1 MNGGSKSSI
10 TYICKHRFLK
20 HLPKITLFFLLIFLV
35 ACSQP
40 RMGRKGW
47 APPGGGMALPQ
58 YTPEELL
65 ASMRD
70 RLNLTDEQQEKV
82 RPIIEEYCKKQQG
95 IIGKYKGQELRGG
108 DCCLRCEVQR
118 LGESTEKQLA
128 AFLTEKQM
136 REYQKMQ
143 DELQP
148 RSPENRPQEMGRE
161 RPGGRGGMGGGMGGG
176 GWGGTGGGGGMPPG
190 M

>member
-1 MNGGSKSSI
+1 MHERSKSST
-10 TYICKHRFLK
+10 TYICNHRFLK
-20 HLPKITLFFLLIFLV
+20 QLPKITLFFLLIFLV
-35 ACSQP
+35 ACSQT
-40 RMGRKGW
+40 RMGRG
-47 APPGGGMALPQ
+47 APPSGGMALPQ

-65 ASMRD
+65 ATMKD
-70 RLNLTDEQQEKV
+70 RLSLTDEQQEKA
-82 RPIIEEYCKKQQG
+82 RPIMEEYCKKQQD
-95 IIGKYKGQELRGG
+95 IIENYKEQERRGG
-108 DCCLRCEVQR
+108 DCCLRCELQR

-128 AFLTEKQM
+128 TFLTEKQM

-148 RSPENRPQEMGRE
+148 RPPENGQQGMGRE

-176 GWGGTGGGGGMPPG
+176 GGWRGGVGGGMPPG

>member
-1 MNGGSKSSI
+1 MNGGNKSSI
-10 TYICKHRFLK
+10 AYICNHHFLK
-20 HLPKITLFFLLIFLV
+20 QLPKINLFPLLIFLM
-35 ACSQP
+35 ACSQQP

-82 RPIIEEYCKKQQG
+82 RPIMEEYCKKQQD
-95 IIGKYKGQELRGG
+95 IIRKYKGQEPHGG
-108 DCCLRCEVQR
+108 DCCLRGDLQR
-118 LGESTEKQLA
+118 LEESTEKQHL

-136 REYQKMQ
+136 REFQRMQ

-148 RSPENRPQEMGRE
+148 RSSENGPQEMGRE
-161 RPGGRGGMGGGMGGG
+161 RPG
-176 GWGGTGGGGGMPPG
+176 
-190 M
+190 

>member
-1 MNGGSKSSI
+1 MNRRKKSSI
-10 TYICKHRFLK
+10 THSCKHHFLK
-20 HLPKITLFFLLIFLV
+20 QLPKITLFFLLIFLV
-35 ACSQP
+35 ACSQT
-40 RMGRKGW
+40 RMGRG
-47 APPGGGMALPQ
+47 APPGGGMAMPPT

-65 ASMRD
+65 TTMKE
-70 RLNLTDEQQEKV
+70 RLNLTDEQNGKV
-82 RPIIEEYCKKQQG
+82 RPIIEEYCKKQQD
-95 IIGKYKGQELRGG
+95 IIGKYKGQEPRGG
-108 DCCLRCEVQR
+108 DCCLRCELQR

-148 RSPENRPQEMGRE
+148 RSPENGPQGMGRE

-176 GWGGTGGGGGMPPG
+176 GWGGGMPPG

>member
-1 MNGGSKSSI
+1 MDEGVSLSI

-20 HLPKITLFFLLIFLV
+20 HLPKLTFFFLVMIMM

-40 RMGRKGW
+40 RMERRGW
-47 APPGGGMALPQ
+47 APPEGGVAPPPQ
-58 YTPEELL
+58 YTAEELL
-65 ASMRD
+65 ATMKD

-82 RPIIEEYCKKQQG
+82 RPIIEGYCKKRQG
-95 IIGKYKGQELRGG
+95 IMEKHKGQESHGG
-108 DCCLRCEVQR
+108 DCCLRCELQR

-128 AFLTEKQM
+128 IVLTDKQM
-136 REYQKMQ
+136 RAYQKIQ

-148 RSPENRPQEMGRE
+148 PPPEGEERGMGRE
-161 RPGGRGGMGGGMGGG
+161 RPGGRGGMGGGRGG
-176 GWGGTGGGGGMPPG
+176 GGGGGMPPG

>member
-1 MNGGSKSSI
+1 
-10 TYICKHRFLK
+10 
-20 HLPKITLFFLLIFLV
+20 
-35 ACSQP
+35 
-40 RMGRKGW
+40 
-47 APPGGGMALPQ
+47 MALPQ

-82 RPIIEEYCKKQQG
+82 RPIMEEYCKKQQD
-95 IIGKYKGQELRGG
+95 IIGKYKGQETRGG
-108 DCCLRCEVQR
+108 DCCLRCELQR
-118 LGESTEKQLA
+118 LGESTEKQLTA
-128 AFLTEKQM
+128 VLTEKQM

-148 RSPENRPQEMGRE
+148 RSPENGPQEMGRE
-161 RPGGRGGMGGGMGGG
+161 RPGGRGGMGGGTGGG
-176 GWGGTGGGGGMPPG
+176 GWGGMGGGMPPG

>member
-1 MNGGSKSSI
+1 
-10 TYICKHRFLK
+10 
-20 HLPKITLFFLLIFLV
+20 
-35 ACSQP
+35 
-40 RMGRKGW
+40 
-47 APPGGGMALPQ
+47 MALPQ

-82 RPIIEEYCKKQQG
+82 CPIMEEYCKKQQD
-95 IIGKYKGQELRGG
+95 IIGKYKGQETRGG
-108 DCCLRCEVQR
+108 DCCLRCELQR
-118 LGESTEKQLA
+118 LGESTEKQLTA
-128 AFLTEKQM
+128 VLTEKQM

-148 RSPENRPQEMGRE
+148 RSPENGPQEMGRE
-161 RPGGRGGMGGGMGGG
+161 RPGGRGGMGGGRGGG
-176 GWGGTGGGGGMPPG
+176 GWGGMGGGGGMPPG

>member
-20 HLPKITLFFLLIFLV
+20 HLPKIMLFALLIFLV

-40 RMGRKGW
+40 KMGRKGW

-70 RLNLTDEQQEKV
+70 RLNLTDEQQERV
-82 RPIIEEYCKKQQG
+82 HPIIEEYCKKQQG

-161 RPGGRGGMGGGMGGG
+161 RPGGRGGMGGG